1 MYKEKQHAF
10 VEKPRGHVRKCHTG
24 SPVTAAAASGEEK
37 ETFSDARISSREFS
51 DYKMIFTWAN
61 QKACLV

>member
-10 VEKPRGHVRKCHTG
+10 EEKPRGHVKKCHTG

-37 ETFSDARISSREFS
+37 ETFSDTKISPR
-51 DYKMIFTWAN
+51 
-61 QKACLV
+61 